1 MNQPA
6 SSQKNAYWIVVPA
19 AGIGTRMG
27 AACPKQYLSLAGKTV
42 IENTLERLLA
52 LPDIAGMVLALSADD
67 PYWDRLPLAQHPVIH
82 RIPGGAERCH
92 SVLNALEF
100 LSIKASPDDW
110 VLVHDAARP
119 CVSLRNIIELIEAI
133 KDHPVGGIL
142 GVPVSDTLKQV
153 EAKQIQATA
162 DRSLLWHAQ
171 TPQIFRLGLLH
182 NCLQR
187 ALAEG
192 KIITDESSAVEAYG
206 YQPIMV
212 QGRSDNIKITR
223 PEDLAIAA
231 MLIQQQALN

>member
-1 MNQPA
+1 MNQSVSPE
-6 SSQKNAYWIVVPA
+6 KRTYWIIVPA
-19 AGIGTRMG
+19 AGVGSRMG
-27 AACPKQYLSLAGKTV
+27 TACPKQYLPLAGKTV

-52 LPDIAGMVLALSADD
+52 LPDIAGIVVALSEDDQYWAD
-67 PYWDRLPLAQHPVIH
+67 LPLARHPAIY
-82 RIPGGAERCH
+82 RILGGAERCH

-100 LSIKASPDDW
+100 LSDKASSDDW

-119 CVSLRNIIELIEAI
+119 CVALGNMRELIAAV

-153 EAKQIQATA
+153 ESKIIQTTA

-171 TPQIFRLGLLH
+171 TPQIFRFELLR

-187 ALAEG
+187 ALAED
-192 KIITDESSAVEAYG
+192 KVITDESSAVEVYG

-231 MLIQQQALN
+231 MLLQQQESN

>member
-1 MNQPA
+1 M
-6 SSQKNAYWIVVPA
+6 PA
-19 AGIGTRMG
+19 AGIGSRMG
-27 AACPKQYLSLAGKTV
+27 AVCPKQYLPLAGKTV
-42 IENTLERLLA
+42 IENTLGRLLA
-52 LPDIAGMVLALSADD
+52 LPDIAGVVLALSEDD
-67 PYWDRLPLAQHPVIH
+67 HYWTKLSLAQHPVIH
-82 RIPGGAERCH
+82 RVRGGAERCH

-100 LSIKASPDDW
+100 LSAKASPDDW

-119 CVSLRNIIELIEAI
+119 CVSLDNIIELIETV

-153 EAKQIQATA
+153 ESERIQLTA

-171 TPQIFRLGLLH
+171 TPQIFRLELLR
-182 NCLQR
+182 NCLKH
-187 ALAEG
+187 ALADE
-192 KIITDESSAVEAYG
+192 KVITDESSAIEAYG

-231 MLIQQQALN
+231 ILIQQQVLI